1 MFTEKHFEMAAAM
14 YQVNRLERYLENMA
28 REVTKV
34 QYYVDDMQKIHE
46 NLMEFIDHSRT
57 NNMQFEG
64 IEGMEIETWKNR
76 SRQLSMKN

>member
-34 QYYVDDMQKIHE
+34 QYYVMTCRK
-46 NLMEFIDHSRT
+46 
-57 NNMQFEG
+57 
-64 IEGMEIETWKNR
+64 
-76 SRQLSMKN
+76 SMKT